1 MAYRKKFRL
10 INLKFGFTI
19 FFSFKSKVTE
29 FRCFLDLKQ
38 ITKNKNNKVPSTNGL
53 KRHAY

>member
-38 ITKNKNNKVPSTNGL
+38 ITKNKNNNVCIYLLFK
-53 KRHAY
+53 Y